1 MLSKGWPNA
10 AAWALPR
17 LWACLWAMVAAC
29 GALGR
34 LALLAHQATRLG
46 PWVLIFAVI
55 LQR

>member
-1 MLSKGWPNA
+1 
-10 AAWALPR
+10 LPR